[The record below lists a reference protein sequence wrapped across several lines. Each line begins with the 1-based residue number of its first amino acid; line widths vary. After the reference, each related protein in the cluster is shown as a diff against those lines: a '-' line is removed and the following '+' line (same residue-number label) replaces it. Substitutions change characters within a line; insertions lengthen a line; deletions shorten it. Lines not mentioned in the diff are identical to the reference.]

1 MGDLTDIPTKTL
13 YAYMRNAL
21 HTGATCTGHTKAH
34 WCFVHANRY
43 RDELNNRGENL
54 PDYDLSRLTIED
66 EDWRSQQ
73 ISMGEFNGD
82 GSSGVF

>member
-1 MGDLTDIPTKTL
+1 MSNLTNLSIKTL

-21 HTGATCTGHTKAH
+21 NTATTCTGHTKAH

-43 RDELNNRGENL
+43 RDELNNRGEQL
-54 PDYDLSRLTIED
+54 PDYDLSRLFVED
-66 EDWRSQQ
+66 DGWRSQQ
-73 ISMGEFNGD
+73 VEMGEFNGD

>member
-1 MGDLTDIPTKTL
+1 MSNLSSISTNTL

-21 HTGATCTGHTKAH
+21 NTATTCTGHTKAH

-43 RDELNNRGENL
+43 RDELNNRGEQL
-54 PDYDLSRLTIED
+54 PDYDLSRLFVED
-66 EDWRSQQ
+66 EGWRSQQ
-73 ISMGEFNGD
+73 VEMGEFNGD